1 MEKHIGFIT
10 FTNKF
15 HLEKMTI
22 VNENRRI
29 QHKMYPSVFC
39 LYNYLVLIFRY
50 NNFYALIP
58 QHFSLTLFII
68 S

>member
-29 QHKMYPSVFC
+29 QHEKC
-39 LYNYLVLIFRY
+39 IL
-50 NNFYALIP
+50 
-58 QHFSLTLFII
+58 LFFVYII
-68 S
+68 I

>member
-1 MEKHIGFIT
+1 MLKTLMEKHIGFIT

-29 QHKMYPSVFC
+29 QHEKCILLFFC
-39 LYNYLVLIFRY
+39 LYNYLVLIFVITT
-50 NNFYALIP
+50 FMLSA
-58 QHFSLTLFII
+58 
-68 S
+68 

>member
-29 QHKMYPSVFC
+29 QHENVSFC
-39 LYNYLVLIFRY
+39 FFVY
-50 NNFYALIP
+50 
-58 QHFSLTLFII
+58 II
-68 S
+68 I